1 MRYFCINANH
11 VDVET
16 GEKEP
21 DLEQEVI
28 IEDYDKK
35 LKY

>member
-1 MRYFCINANH
+1 
-11 VDVET
+11 VET

-35 LKY
+35 LKYWCIDLK